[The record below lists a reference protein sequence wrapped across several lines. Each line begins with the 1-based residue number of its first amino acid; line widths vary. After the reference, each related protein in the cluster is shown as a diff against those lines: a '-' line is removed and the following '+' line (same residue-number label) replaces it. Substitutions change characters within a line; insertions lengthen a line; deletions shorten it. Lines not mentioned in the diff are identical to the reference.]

1 MKPIIK
7 FAKSVNWKRHSNT
20 LIKVFSD
27 IKNLSML
34 ALFVFIIYGI
44 AWDTV
49 LRPSLKDLKGRDEA
63 IKEHQGQLNE
73 KGQLQKQYLEW
84 ERTLQGI
91 EQDLIPVVT
100 GNSTKVL
107 SVSESSELVSL
118 ARSESRNEAVPAL
131 PSPHDHRESVTLVPG
146 ENKVVD
152 ISALLEGKPAVPNAE
167 EQAQPQAQPGKP
179 TDGSESAKTG
189 FSAEQYDYDLKVS
202 GTYPALVDLVNQLV
216 LQKKLVKI
224 NKIVIS
230 KAQSEEE
237 TPDPKEYPDYPVKL
251 DMIISLSLF
260 LYATEQGNGG

>member
-1 MKPIIK
+1 MKPILK
-7 FAKSVNWKRHSNT
+7 FVRAVNWKRHSNT
-20 LIKVFSD
+20 LVKVFSD

-49 LRPSLKDLKGRDEA
+49 LRPSLKDLKSRDDA
-63 IKEHQGQLNE
+63 IQEHQGELNE

-84 ERTLQGI
+84 ERTLQGL
-91 EQDLIPVVT
+91 EQDLIPVST

-107 SVSESSELVSL
+107 SVSESSELVKL
-118 ARSESRNEAVPAL
+118 ARSESRNEAVPVL
-131 PSPHDHRESVTLVPG
+131 PSPHDRRDGVNLFSG

-152 ISALLEGKPAVPNAE
+152 IAALLEGKPAVQDTDA
-167 EQAQPQAQPGKP
+167 QAQPEKPVEGAELGKP
-179 TDGSESAKTG
+179 G

-224 NKIVIS
+224 NKIVIA
-230 KAQSEEE
+230 KAQSEES
-237 TPDPKEYPDYPVKL
+237 TPDSKDYPDYPVKL
-251 DMIISLSLF
+251 EMIISLSLF